1 MENENC
7 ENVFDGLASIE
18 AEQSILGGVL
28 IQPSAMA
35 KCRDLSA
42 GMFYQPQHK
51 MIFGVLLDM
60 AATGKAI
67 DVVSVDDELKN
78 RNQDEEAGGL
88 NYLVEM
94 AQNVPSAVN
103 IARYVQI
110 VKNRHTERE
119 MLKASAEIEKLAL
132 SRDGESVEE
141 KCAKATA
148 LVSALNKTAVTEKTD
163 LTITESAK
171 EMLDFLQEM
180 AERDGAVIGI
190 PTSLDELDKTTGGM
204 QKGNLV
210 VIAARPSMGKTVL
223 AENIARHA
231 TKRGMRVHYQSYEML
246 QRELIM
252 RSVAAEME
260 INLGRLKSACMTET
274 EYANLAAFINRI
286 DRWRLSID
294 TAPLNVEQLALL
306 ATDKKINGGLDM
318 LIVDHLHLIP
328 WSGRGNETAELGHIT
343 KRLKRLAM
351 ELEIPVVL
359 VAQLNRAVAKQ
370 TDKRP
375 SMADIRGSGS
385 VEQDANIIIMPH
397 REHYYDEQ
405 ANPNEAELIIAK
417 NRDGEMKTVVC
428 GFEGCY
434 QRFTDWINPWQ
445 PSEKSREK
453 RWEGDI

>member
-1 MENENC
+1 MENENY
-7 ENVFDGLASIE
+7 ENVFDRLASVE
-18 AEQSILGGVL
+18 AEQSILGGVM
-28 IQPSAMA
+28 IEPSAMA

-42 GMFYQPQHK
+42 EMFYQPQHK
-51 MIFGVLLDM
+51 MIFAALLDM
-60 AATGKAI
+60 AATGKAV
-67 DVVSVDDELKN
+67 DVVSVDEELKN
-78 RNQDEEAGGL
+78 RNQAEDAGGL
-88 NYLVEM
+88 SYLVEM
-94 AQNVPSAVN
+94 AQNVPSAAN
-103 IARYVQI
+103 ISRYVQI

-148 LVSALNKTAVTEKTD
+148 LVSALNKVAATEKTD
-163 LTITESAK
+163 FTVVESAK
-171 EMLDFLQEM
+171 QMLDFLQEM

-190 PTSLDELDKTTGGM
+190 STGLDELDKATGGM

-231 TKRGMRVHYQSYEML
+231 AKRGMRVHYQSYEML

-252 RSVAAEME
+252 RSAAAEME
-260 INLGRLKSACMTET
+260 IDFGRLKSARMTET
-274 EYANLAAFINRI
+274 EYANLPVFINQLG
-286 DRWRLSID
+286 RWRLSID
-294 TAPLNVEQLALL
+294 TAPLSVEQLALL
-306 ATDKKINGGLDM
+306 AMDKKINGGLDM

-328 WSGRGNETAELGHIT
+328 WSGKGNETAELGHIT

-417 NRDGEMKTVVC
+417 NRDGEMKTIVC
-428 GFEGCY
+428 GFEGCH
-434 QRFTDWINPWQ
+434 QRFTDWIAPFTPPESQSQGWAG
-445 PSEKSREK
+445 E
-453 RWEGDI
+453 I